1 MRLTRFRKRYAMAV
15 DTLRCVGC
23 SACVIACKEENG
35 LPLANFRS
43 WVVTETTGTFPNLA
57 MEIRS
62 ERCEQCSDAA
72 CVTNCPTGASYVATG
87 GVVLVDHDLCT
98 GCKACVAACPYDARS
113 IHPDGYADKCTFCLH
128 RVDKGLRACLRHRL
142 SDAVAHL
149 RRSQRSRQQH
159 REAASDA
166 AVEAA
171 PHRSGNETEF
181 VFPRVAQASSL
192 RLV

>member
-15 DTLRCVGC
+15 DTRRCVGC

-128 RVDKGLRACLRHRL
+128 RVDKGLQPACAAACPTQSLTFGDLNDRGSSIAKLLRTRQWKQ
-142 SDAVAHL
+142 
-149 RRSQRSRQQH
+149 RRT
-159 REAASDA
+159 EAGTK
-166 AVEAA
+166 
-171 PHRSGNETEF
+171 PNLYF
-181 VFPRVAQASSL
+181 
-192 RLV
+192 LV